1 MYNYRKFMLES
12 NKIEGE
18 NRINPGDKEAFE
30 YATRGI
36 SCLQDILNIHYL
48 LGEYLKKGWVG
59 KLRTVYVTIGG
70 YTAPSPFDVPPLMFD
85 YCNELSTMNSWEA
98 HNEFEKI
105 HPFQDLN
112 GRTGRLIWFSK
123 AIEEGYKQS
132 FPFLQM
138 YYYQT
143 LSRYEKEN
151 R

>member
-1 MYNYRKFMLES
+1 MLES

-30 YATRGI
+30 YAIRSI

-48 LGEYLKKGWVG
+48 LGEYLKKDWVG
-59 KLRTVYVTIGG
+59 KLRTVYVRIGQ
-70 YTAPSPFDVPPLMFD
+70 YNPPSPIEVPKLMEE
-85 YCNELSTMNSWEA
+85 YCNSLYIMNSWEA

-123 AIEEGYKQS
+123 AIKEGYRQS
-132 FPFLQM
+132 FPFLQAF
-138 YYYQT
+138 YYQT
-143 LSRYEKEN
+143 LSRYEKEEL